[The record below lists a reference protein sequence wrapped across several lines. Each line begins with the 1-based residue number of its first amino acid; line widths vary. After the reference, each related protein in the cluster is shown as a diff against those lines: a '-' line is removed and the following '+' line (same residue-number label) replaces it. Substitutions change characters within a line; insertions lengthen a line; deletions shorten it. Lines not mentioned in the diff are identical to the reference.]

1 MGPNSRLDLVEH
13 HSAAGG
19 PAAYDVSVH
28 TAFRADPEFVEK
40 CAETPGHAAMV
51 GGEHKDSHQYKHR
64 IPGSRLVPL
73 TAETGGRWHHTIPP
87 LVRKLAKE
95 YLWRTPGLEEAALG
109 AVVARWGARLSAL
122 LIRGNGVAVRSCC
135 DLSWA
140 VSPHVDVPGHPL
152 LHHLVP
158 EGDCAY
164 ELLVS

>member
-1 MGPNSRLDLVEH
+1 MRRGARPRC
-13 HSAAGG
+13 
-19 PAAYDVSVH
+19 YY
-28 TAFRADPEFVEK
+28 
-40 CAETPGHAAMV
+40 
-51 GGEHKDSHQYKHR
+51 GGEHKDTQQYKHR

-73 TAETGGRWHHTIPP
+73 TAEAGGRWHPTIPP

-95 YLWRTPGLEEAALG
+95 YVWRTPGLEDDALG
-109 AVVARWGARLSAL
+109 AIVARWGARLSAL
-122 LIRGNGVAVRSCC
+122 LIRGNGVVVRACC

-140 VSPHVDVPGHPL
+140 ASPHVDVPGHPS